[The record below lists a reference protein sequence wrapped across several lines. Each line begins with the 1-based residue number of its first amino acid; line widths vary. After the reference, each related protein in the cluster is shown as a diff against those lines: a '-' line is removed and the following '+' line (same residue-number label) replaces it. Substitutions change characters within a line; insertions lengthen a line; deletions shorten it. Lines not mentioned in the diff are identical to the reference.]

1 MNLPLKPVIAATLLL
16 LCGLSYAQI
25 TLFEGDAWHGR
36 SFSTSNEVDDL
47 GQFGFNDRASS
58 VIIAHGEWEICDDVR
73 FAGKCIVLGKGS
85 YPSLSSMNM
94 NDRVSSVRPMIHH
107 GNYETNP
114 QQQSDIVYDYR
125 PRPNEVIYRV
135 PVTSVH
141 AVYGPPEQRCWIERQ
156 EVSEPAHNDNIGG
169 ALIGGILGG
178 VLGHQIGGGRGQG
191 LATAGGAVAGALIG
205 SNAGTSSGA
214 SYSRDVQRCQT
225 VPAQNPDLWDVTYDF
240 RGYEHHMQ
248 TRYAPGATVS
258 VNGDGEP
265 RQ

>member
-114 QQQSDIVYDYR
+114 QQQSDIVWLKRHYHDTLTDVKKDLLKL
-125 PRPNEVIYRV
+125 NSSLLEVKELSNKAV
-135 PVTSVH
+135 PIPDPQFNKMVKS
-141 AVYGPPEQRCWIERQ
+141 AI
-156 EVSEPAHNDNIGG
+156 IGG
-169 ALIGGILGG
+169 AIGGFLLGE
-178 VLGHQIGGGRGQG
+178 L
-191 LATAGGAVAGALIG
+191 
-205 SNAGTSSGA
+205 
-214 SYSRDVQRCQT
+214 
-225 VPAQNPDLWDVTYDF
+225 
-240 RGYEHHMQ
+240 
-248 TRYAPGATVS
+248 
-258 VNGDGEP
+258 
-265 RQ
+265 